1 MTKPSTYKILQNRW
15 QEIRRPHQWEKCGPT
30 EVASIN
36 HMLIAKKRN
45 LVEEI
50 KFYKD
55 EKEDFFNKVIM
66 KVELFSIYF
75 RR

>member
-1 MTKPSTYKILQNRW
+1 
-15 QEIRRPHQWEKCGPT
+15 
-30 EVASIN
+30 
-36 HMLIAKKRN
+36 MLIAKKRN